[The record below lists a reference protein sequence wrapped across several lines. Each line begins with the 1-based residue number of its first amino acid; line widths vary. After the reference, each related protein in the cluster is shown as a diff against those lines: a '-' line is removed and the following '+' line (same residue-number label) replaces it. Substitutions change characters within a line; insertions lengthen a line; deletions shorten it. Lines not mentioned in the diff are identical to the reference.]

1 MITHE
6 RVCLPDLL
14 TWSSYSHGSVRKTN
28 TFEYYS
34 IFLEETN
41 LNMAGYDA
49 TIGADPSTPLQF
61 FTFPGNTCPYAHRT
75 LITLYEL
82 DIPFDTTEVT
92 GRPAPAWYLK
102 INPRGKVP
110 AIRIPACDYEVIYES
125 AICNE
130 FLCDYSTTTLNKDHG
145 LMPKDPILR
154 ARIRL
159 LNDHCDNVFTKTL
172 FTFIMNK
179 DEAKDKEMVEA
190 MEKALVTYEEALERS
205 GGPFLVGEQFTL
217 ADVHIVPF
225 ILRLVVTLRH
235 WKGYELSKDQFP
247 KLLAWFDACSQRD
260 SCVQAAITE
269 DKIIEVYKKFVEMDY
284 KFGGL
289 NANK

>member
-1 MITHE
+1 
-6 RVCLPDLL
+6 
-14 TWSSYSHGSVRKTN
+14 
-28 TFEYYS
+28 
-34 IFLEETN
+34 
-41 LNMAGYDA
+41 MAGYDA

-269 DKIIEVYKKFVEMDY
+269 DKIIEVYKKFVEVDY